1 MAPKIPSGW
10 SMTRKTVVVVVGE
23 RLLEP
28 LMVVSWCV
36 LCVVGPQRSSRS
48 AALRWALAAGELDA
62 GDAADDQAGEPSR
75 RDEPRQGLGDE
86 VQRRQQARG
95 RRCQCG
101 DRDRPRQ
108 LPGAKAGQSEGAEED
123 PEGWGVEY
131 APREELAA
139 GQRGDA
145 GLPPSPPTREGRRVP
160 RRGGQGRGG
169 EAPPAI
175 AAVCSVRDPGPARPA
190 SRAT

>member
-1 MAPKIPSGW
+1 MSSNPAGW

-62 GDAADDQAGEPSR
+62 GDAAVDHAAEPPR
-75 RDEPRQGLGDE
+75 EDAPRQGLGDE

-95 RRCQCG
+95 RRRHCG
-101 DRDRPRQ
+101 DSDRQRQ
-108 LPGAKAGQSEGAEED
+108 
-123 PEGWGVEY
+123 
-131 APREELAA
+131 R
-139 GQRGDA
+139 
-145 GLPPSPPTREGRRVP
+145 
-160 RRGGQGRGG
+160 
-169 EAPPAI
+169 
-175 AAVCSVRDPGPARPA
+175 
-190 SRAT
+190 